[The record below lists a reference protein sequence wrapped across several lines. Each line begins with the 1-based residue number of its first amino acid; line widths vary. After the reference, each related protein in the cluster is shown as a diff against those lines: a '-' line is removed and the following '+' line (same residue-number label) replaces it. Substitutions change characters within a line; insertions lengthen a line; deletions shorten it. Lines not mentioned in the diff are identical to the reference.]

1 MKETAMREAVIVDA
15 VRTPL
20 GRGKP
25 TGALHPVHAVDL
37 AARPLRA
44 LIERTGVDP
53 AEIEDVIMGCV
64 SQVGEQG
71 LNIGRNALLAAGFP
85 DSVCG
90 TSVDRQ
96 CGSSQQALHFAA
108 QGVIAGAYDVVIA
121 AGVESMSRVPMGT
134 SAGIGGTPFGPT
146 MIERYRKENL
156 YGAGG
161 LVQQG
166 ISAEIIADKWK
177 LSREACDTFSAG
189 SQQRAA

>member
-1 MKETAMREAVIVDA
+1 MREAVIIDA

-44 LIERTGVDP
+44 LVERTGIEP
-53 AEIEDVIMGCV
+53 ADIEDVIMGCV

-71 LNIGRNALLAAGFP
+71 VNVGRNAALAAGFP
-85 DSVCG
+85 ETVCG

-108 QGVIAGAYDVVIA
+108 QGVIAGAYDVVVA

-134 SAGIGGTPFGPT
+134 SALGADPVEPLA
-146 MIERYRKENL
+146 ERYP
-156 YGAGG
+156 
-161 LVQQG
+161 
-166 ISAEIIADKWK
+166 
-177 LSREACDTFSAG
+177 
-189 SQQRAA
+189 